1 MMMVVMPVMVM
12 AAMSMVVT
20 AVVRVIVSMRLAQWV
35 APG

>member
-1 MMMVVMPVMVM
+1 MMVVMPVMVM

-20 AVVRVIVSMRLAQWV
+20 AVVMVIVCMRLAQWV

>member
-1 MMMVVMPVMVM
+1 MMMVMPVMVV

-20 AVVRVIVSMRLAQWV
+20 AVVMVIVSMRLAQWV